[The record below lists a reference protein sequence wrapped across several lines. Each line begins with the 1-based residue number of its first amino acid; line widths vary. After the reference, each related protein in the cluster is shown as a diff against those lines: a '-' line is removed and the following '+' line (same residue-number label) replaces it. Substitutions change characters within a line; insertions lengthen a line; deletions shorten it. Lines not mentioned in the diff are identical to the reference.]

1 VEAPDIMNGIFGAA
15 AARARNEIRVW
26 REKAPP
32 SRSAQSQTTSV
43 TVAEQLHGLIAPRG
57 IDHVACHQ
65 AMAREAALVGQ
76 QAVFVLDPALDEI
89 ESEARKSPLGLAG
102 ANRRYSPRPGLS

>member
-1 VEAPDIMNGIFGAA
+1 MRSAFGAKK
-15 AARARNEIRVW
+15 RRHPGR
-26 REKAPP
+26 RDPK
-32 SRSAQSQTTSV
+32 RTSV

-57 IDHVACHQ
+57 IDHVAGHQ
-65 AMAREAALVGQ
+65 AMAREAALVGH
-76 QAVFVLDPALDEI
+76 QAVFVLDAALDEI